1 MNAPAF
7 KDFIVCK
14 ALDVISGNGAY
25 RKYLHQC
32 CENGDD
38 WALKVAANIA
48 AVGAVIKDLHALVD
62 RVRRLPNSKL
72 GKVCGEI
79 VSSMHSPVRVIPG
92 WSTCEDFFLSIY
104 CSNKNS
110 KNTSSSGV
118 ITECQAQSCID
129 VSRATK
135 QNQTIPVHS
144 KFQYF
149 TLMLFYTHR
158 IEHVIRTYTKL
169 WLESQPPD
177 ADMNDLTDRFREQDV
192 LFDKMFTRFQQG
204 HAHVKASLEAYM
216 CQN

>member
-1 MNAPAF
+1 MNPSAF
-7 KDFIVCK
+7 KDFVVCK

-32 CENGDD
+32 CENGED
-38 WALKVAANIA
+38 WALKVAANVA
-48 AVGAVIKDLHALVD
+48 VVGAVIKDLHALVD

-92 WSTCEDFFLSIY
+92 WSTCEAFFSHFIVAINL
-104 CSNKNS
+104 NFHFP
-110 KNTSSSGV
+110 GV
-118 ITECQAQSCID
+118 ITECQAQNCID

-149 TLMLFYTHR
+149 TLMLFFTHR

-177 ADMNDLTDRFREQDV
+177 TDMNDLTARFREQDA
-192 LFDKMFTRFQQG
+192 LFEKMFTRFQQG